1 MPTHLFVIVAAG
13 VRRFLVVLAGLAAL
27 TAGGALALTALGG
40 WDANRALSVAFDV
53 VGSFFLVAGFFVGNR
68 GPVRLKG
75 EGEASIP
82 IFGDRKVRW
91 ATLNEREEAISDS
104 AVFVA
109 VGFAMIVIGIVID
122 SRYHLF

>member
-1 MPTHLFVIVAAG
+1 MPTHLLVIVAAG

-27 TAGGALALTALGG
+27 TAAGALALTALGD
-40 WDANRALSVAFDV
+40 WDTNRALSVAFDV

-75 EGEASIP
+75 EASVP
-82 IFGDRKVRW
+82 LFGDRKVRW

>member
-1 MPTHLFVIVAAG
+1 MPTHLLVIVAAG

-27 TAGGALALTALGG
+27 TAAGALALTALGG
-40 WDANRALSVAFDV
+40 WDTNRALSVAFDV

-75 EGEASIP
+75 EASVP
-82 IFGDRKVRW
+82 LFGDRKVRW

>member
-1 MPTHLFVIVAAG
+1 MTSRLAFVASG
-13 VRRFLVVLAGLAAL
+13 VRRFLVILGGLAAL
-27 TAGGALALTALGG
+27 TAAGALALTAVGD
-40 WDANRALSVAFDV
+40 WDANRALAVAFDI
-53 VGSFFLVAGFFVGNR
+53 VGMFFLIAGFFVGNR

-75 EGEASIP
+75 QASVP
-82 IFGDRKVRW
+82 FLGDRKVRW

-109 VGFAMIVIGIVID
+109 VGFAMILIGIVID

>member
-1 MPTHLFVIVAAG
+1 MSTQLLAIVAAG
-13 VRRFLVVLAGLAAL
+13 VRRFLVVLGGLAAL
-27 TAGGALALTALGG
+27 TAAGALALSALGG

-53 VGSFFLVAGFFVGNR
+53 VGAFFLVAGFFVGNR

-75 EGEASIP
+75 QESVP
-82 IFGDRKVRW
+82 FFGDRKVRW
-91 ATLNEREEAISDS
+91 ATLAEREEAISDS

-122 SRYHLF
+122 SRYALF

>member
-1 MPTHLFVIVAAG
+1 MSTHLLAIVAAG
-13 VRRFLVVLAGLAAL
+13 VRRFLVVLGGLAAL
-27 TAGGALALTALGG
+27 TAAGALALSALGG

-53 VGSFFLVAGFFVGNR
+53 VGAFFLIAGFFVGNR

-75 EGEASIP
+75 QESVP
-82 IFGDRKVRW
+82 FFGDRKVRW
-91 ATLNEREEAISDS
+91 ATLAEREEAISDS

-122 SRYHLF
+122 SRYQLF